1 MSTMQVIGSRQASN
15 RFGSLL
21 NSVQTGETVTIT
33 RNDRKTAVIISP
45 IDFELLGGE
54 KVLLERRSDYL
65 EKERKKLGT
74 IINSI
79 REDAEKN
86 GLTEEILNDIIKNG

>member
-1 MSTMQVIGSRQASN
+1 MQMIGSRQASN

-21 NSVQTGETVTIT
+21 NSVQTGEPVTIT

-54 KVLLERRSDYL
+54 KVLLERRSSYL
-65 EKERKKLGT
+65 EKQRKELLK
-74 IINSI
+74 SFDAMQ
-79 REDAEKN
+79 EEAEKN
-86 GLTEEILNDIIKNG
+86 GLTQEILDDIINNG